1 MGINQIKVGEVV
13 SKIYTSDLSTEFIQ
27 SSYDA
32 IEEAKIYDWRFTRS
46 KIVTSCITSFS
57 AIEAYINRVFY
68 DSYSTSS
75 KTKLNILSHI
85 PEAIKQHI
93 KTSWGKLSIKD
104 KCIILIP
111 LISIKTLQ
119 INQKPFNLFIEFV
132 KFRNRL
138 VHAKSWETEENVF
151 VTHVNLNEQMKGSWG
166 GKILSKKSLQPNEN
180 YPLTKFSNDLTQLN
194 INDAEK
200 ALEIA
205 ILMILEIRSMIPG
218 SYTEPG
224 VNFRIPKNNIDGTSL
239 NNVLNFIP
247 RHYDK

>member
-1 MGINQIKVGEVV
+1 MNQIKVGEVV
-13 SKIYTSDLSTEFIQ
+13 SKIYTNDLSSEFIQ
-27 SSYDA
+27 SSYDL
-32 IEEAKIYDWRFTRS
+32 IEEAKTYDWRFTRS
-46 KIVTSCITSFS
+46 KIVTSCITSFLS
-57 AIEAYINRVFY
+57 IEAYVNRVFY
-68 DSYSTSS
+68 DSFSINS
-75 KTKLNILSHI
+75 KTKLNILSHV

-111 LISIKTLQ
+111 LISTKTLQ
-119 INQKPFNLFIEFV
+119 INQKPFNLFIEFI

-138 VHAKSWETEENVF
+138 VHAKSWETEETVF
-151 VTHVNLNEQMKGSWG
+151 VTHANLNEQMKGSWG
-166 GKILSKKSLQPNEN
+166 GTILSKKSVQPNEN
-180 YPLTKFSNDLTQLN
+180 YPLTKFSSDLTQLN

-218 SYTEPG
+218 SHTEPG
-224 VNFRIPKNNIDGTSL
+224 ISFTIPKNNISWTSL
-239 NNVLNFIP
+239 NGLLNFIT